1 MAIIDANGLKF
12 YYEES
17 GAGPTMLFIH
27 GMAGFSG
34 VWSDQRARLSDAFRC
49 VAYDRRGHTR
59 TEPGS
64 ITPETVELHAD
75 DAAAVIRKLGLAPVI
90 LVASSGGA
98 RVALDVLRRYPD
110 LVRGAVLS
118 EPPAFALAPA
128 SGAEFIARVKPAV
141 EQALKSDQPQTAVDV
156 FFRAID
162 APFWEQLAP
171 ERKEIYR
178 ANLKATLSDL
188 QQPLYQISITDLAK
202 IDRPCLLLYGSESQR
217 MFSEIAKIIAGAIPN
232 CRLIELH
239 GAGHATYA
247 YRPAEF
253 AAAVREF
260 AATLPGIWQ

>member
-1 MAIIDANGLKF
+1 MTTINANGINF

-17 GAGPTMLFIH
+17 GTGPAMLFIH
-27 GMAGFSG
+27 GMAGFAG
-34 VWSDQRARLSDAFRC
+34 VWSDQRARLSDAFHC

-59 TEPGS
+59 SERGN
-64 ITPETVELHAD
+64 ITQETVELHAD
-75 DAAAVIRKLGLAPVI
+75 DAAALIRELGLAPVI

-98 RVALDVLRRYPD
+98 RISLDVLRRYPE
-110 LVRGAVLS
+110 LVRGAALS

-141 EQALKSDQPQTAVDV
+141 EQALQSNQPETAVDA
-156 FFRAID
+156 FFRTID
-162 APFWEQLAP
+162 TPFWDQLAT

-178 ANLKATLSDL
+178 ANLKATLGDL
-188 QQPLYQISITDLAK
+188 QQPLYQISTADLAK
-202 IDRPCLLLYGSESQR
+202 INHPCLMFYGSESQR
-217 MFSEIAKIIAGAIPN
+217 TFSDIAKIIAGAIPN
-232 CRLIELH
+232 CRLVELH

-260 AATLPGIWQ
+260 AQTLPGIKQ